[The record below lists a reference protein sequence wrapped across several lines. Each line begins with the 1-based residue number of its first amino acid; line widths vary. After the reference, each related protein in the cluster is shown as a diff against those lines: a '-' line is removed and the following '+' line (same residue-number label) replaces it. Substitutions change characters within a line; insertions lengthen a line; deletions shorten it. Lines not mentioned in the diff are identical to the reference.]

1 MSLYGAKRE
10 IERGD
15 EAWERH
21 GERNR
26 ERGRIRPS
34 EPQAHRKKN
43 LWPIN
48 TGKIFRFGYEILLL
62 IAFSYWV
69 GLDLICFCFGSL
81 KHRIIERDTEIVFVN
96 VTATSVRLPST
107 VSSLTIEENLWT
119 INTVRPYTHH
129 HQIIGTAASTF
140 FPHF

>member
-62 IAFSYWV
+62 IAFSCWV
-69 GLDLICFCFGSL
+69 GLDLICFCFGFL
-81 KHRIIERDTEIVFVN
+81 KHRMIERDTEIVFVN
-96 VTATSVRLPST
+96 VAAIIRLSELSPIHS
-107 VSSLTIEENLWT
+107 
-119 INTVRPYTHH
+119 
-129 HQIIGTAASTF
+129 
-140 FPHF
+140 FPPFRSRYDFIYFL